1 MRTVSDGGARLFV
14 GGVSVADGDHEARF
28 TRGVNA
34 GHRAQKFRSD
44 GENLCVAFCG
54 GNELLEPIRRWE
66 FQEFRREDAAA
77 AGAAEGAFRMNAEGF
92 RAGALGL
99 ILAGTVN
106 EGAVPDDASG
116 LTR

>member
-14 GGVSVADGDHEARF
+14 GRVSVADGDHEARF

-54 GNELLEPIRRWE
+54 GNELLEQIRGWK
-66 FQEFRREDAAA
+66 FQEFRRGDAAA
-77 AGAAEGAFRMNAEGF
+77 DGADEGALQINSTDFPP
-92 RAGALGL
+92 
-99 ILAGTVN
+99 
-106 EGAVPDDASG
+106 AV
-116 LTR
+116 TRLLLS